1 MNGNASGGRVLPLPP
16 EAVPILS
23 MASAAF
29 RVFPASFGAVF
40 PGGLRRHARR
50 VFPVSSEGNPTE
62 AGMKLLATVCRQKHP
77 SSPPEA
83 GMKPEH
89 SGILIPG
96 VVNSHT
102 RSVDCPLAF
111 SVSAGSSLRGLPDKL
126 AGVFPVPV
134 GGILLLGQF
143 SELVV
148 GIPRTHGGSLT
159 TTSACSST
167 GGYSSYP
174 QGESWRI
181 AGQYAYTAVFPVPA
195 RGSQVHFRAW
205 RH

>member
-40 PGGLRRHARR
+40 PEGPRRRARR
-50 VFPVSSEGNPTE
+50 VFPVSSEGN
-62 AGMKLLATVCRQKHP
+62 
-77 SSPPEA
+77 PPEA

-102 RSVDCPLAF
+102 RSVDCQLAF

-126 AGVFPVPV
+126 AGVFPVPE
-134 GGILLLGQF
+134 GGVLLLGQF

-148 GIPRTHGGSLT
+148 GIPRT
-159 TTSACSST
+159 
-167 GGYSSYP
+167 
-174 QGESWRI
+174 R
-181 AGQYAYTAVFPVPA
+181 